1 MPKNDVLLLFA
12 AESSE
17 ESSEEDRCRGRI
29 VNGRCRPRRLIMV
42 PVPVVYRPVL
52 IPTGPV
58 VANPQMGVVQAPPRP
73 GGYAF
78 KWGRSRLSFLGFG

>member
-1 MPKNDVLLLFA
+1 MPKKKFFVSDVLLLFA

-29 VNGRCRPRRLIMV
+29 VNGRCRPRRVIMV
-42 PVPVVYRPVL
+42 PVPVVIGRPVL
-52 IPTGPV
+52 VPTGPV
-58 VANPQMGVVQAPPRP
+58 VANPRMGVVQAPPRP

-78 KWGRSRLSFLGFG
+78 K